1 MGKLSAQFNKFIDSS
16 DSLDRKLLNLF
27 LICLL
32 VGGVPSTIISIAL
45 GTGIT
50 SNIILIISI
59 VYTAVILIIENKFKH
74 HEMAGILAVFG
85 ALFFF
90 IILFYTF
97 GGVSS
102 GMSLWILLVLIVP
115 FVFYR
120 ES

>member
-50 SNIILIISI
+50 SNIILIISM
-59 VYTAVILIIENKFKH
+59 VYTAVILIIENKFKN

-90 IILFYTF
+90 FILSAVFQVECHCGF
-97 GGVSS
+97 C
-102 GMSLWILLVLIVP
+102 WFLLFLL
-115 FVFYR
+115 FFYR

>member
-50 SNIILIISI
+50 SNIILIISM

-90 IILFYTF
+90 IILFYTSAVF
-97 GGVSS
+97 QVECHCGFC
-102 GMSLWILLVLIVP
+102 WFLLFLL
-115 FVFYR
+115 FFYR

>member
-50 SNIILIISI
+50 
-59 VYTAVILIIENKFKH
+59 
-74 HEMAGILAVFG
+74 
-85 ALFFF
+85 
-90 IILFYTF
+90 
-97 GGVSS
+97 
-102 GMSLWILLVLIVP
+102 
-115 FVFYR
+115 
-120 ES
+120 